1 MSEDAFR
8 WVVAAAVIL
17 ACLAF
22 IAQAAILFAV
32 YRIAQ
37 RMQARMLPLA
47 GRAEAVL
54 AKTEPV
60 LAKAEPILENA
71 RGILEDNRP
80 RIAEMT
86 GDAVAVAKTARQ
98 QAEQWREVLDDAAE
112 RARVRIS
119 QIDEKVDETV
129 QQVEQVGGAMKSA
142 VTRPVR
148 ELNAVLAGIKAAVA
162 TYVQGGR
169 RPSVD
174 HATQDEEMF
183 I

>member
-22 IAQAAILFAV
+22 VAQTAIVFAL

-37 RMQARMLPLA
+37 RMQARILPLA
-47 GRAEAVL
+47 ARAEPIL
-54 AKTEPV
+54 AR
-60 LAKAEPILENA
+60 AEPILENA
-71 RGILEDNRP
+71 RGILEDSRP
-80 RIAEMT
+80 RIAEIT
-86 GDAVAVAKTARQ
+86 GDAAVVTKTARQ
-98 QAEQWREVLDDAAE
+98 QAEQWRVVLDDAAG
-112 RARVRIS
+112 RARERIS

-129 QQVEQVGGAMKSA
+129 QQVEQVGEAMKSA

-148 ELNAVLAGIKAAVA
+148 EVNAILAGIKTAVA

>member
-1 MSEDAFR
+1 MSEDVFR

-17 ACLAF
+17 ACLALIVQAG
-22 IAQAAILFAV
+22 IAFAW
-32 YRIAQ
+32 YRIGRQ
-37 RMQARMLPLA
+37 LQAKVVPLA
-47 GRAEAVL
+47 AR
-54 AKTEPV
+54 
-60 LAKAEPILENA
+60 AEPILDTA
-71 RGILEDNRP
+71 REILHDNQP

-86 GDAVAVAKTARQ
+86 GDAAAMTKTARRQ
-98 QAEQWREVLDDAAE
+98 TEQWSVVLDEAAVC
-112 RARVRIS
+112 ARERIS
-119 QIDEKVDETV
+119 QIDEKVGETV
-129 QQVEQVGGAMKSA
+129 QQVEEVGGAVKTA

-148 ELNAVLAGIKAAVA
+148 EVNALMAGIKAAVV

>member
-22 IAQAAILFAV
+22 LAQAAIAFAM

-37 RMQARMLPLA
+37 RLQAKIVPLA
-47 GRAEAVL
+47 AR
-54 AKTEPV
+54 
-60 LAKAEPILENA
+60 AEPILDNA

-86 GDAVAVAKTARQ
+86 GDAVVVTKTARE
-98 QAEQWREVLDDAAE
+98 QAEQWRVVLDDAAV
-112 RARVRIS
+112 RARERIA

-129 QQVEQVGGAMKSA
+129 QQVEQVGGAMKTA

-148 ELNAVLAGIKAAVA
+148 EVNAILAGIKTAVA

>member
-8 WVVAAAVIL
+8 WVVAAAVIV
-17 ACLAF
+17 ACLGF
-22 IAQAAILFAV
+22 LAQAAILFAM

-37 RMQARMLPLA
+37 RMQAKVLPLA
-47 GRAEAVL
+47 ARVEPIL
-54 AKTEPV
+54 AR
-60 LAKAEPILENA
+60 AEPIFENA
-71 RGILEDNRP
+71 RGILEDSRP
-80 RIAEMT
+80 RIAQMT
-86 GDAVAVAKTARQ
+86 GDAAVVTKAARE
-98 QAEQWREVLDDAAE
+98 QAEQWRVVLDDAAE

-148 ELNAVLAGIKAAVA
+148 EVNAILAGIKAAVA

>member
-22 IAQAAILFAV
+22 VAQAAIVFAM

-37 RMQARMLPLA
+37 RLQGRILPLA
-47 GRAEAVL
+47 DR
-54 AKTEPV
+54 
-60 LAKAEPILENA
+60 AEPILTRVEPILDNA
-71 RGILEDNRP
+71 RGILEESRP

-86 GDAVAVAKTARQ
+86 GDAVVVTKTARE
-98 QAEQWREVLDDAAE
+98 QAEQWRVVLDDAAA
-112 RARVRIS
+112 RARVRIE

-129 QQVEQVGGAMKSA
+129 QQVEQVGEAMKTA
-142 VTRPVR
+142 VTRPMR
-148 ELNAVLAGIKAAVA
+148 EVNAILAGIKAAVA